1 MNRVDISCYS
11 YVIHIHM
18 LGLVFDHE
26 NLRVYDWWEWR
37 EWWIDDEFNNM
48 WIMNWWYVEWDMHDE
63 LMMDWIIKNGLNP
76 WWMNYIDY
84 GGWI

>member
-63 LMMDWIIKNGLNP
+63 SMMDWIIMNEL
-76 WWMNYIDY
+76 NYIDG
-84 GGWI
+84 GGWM